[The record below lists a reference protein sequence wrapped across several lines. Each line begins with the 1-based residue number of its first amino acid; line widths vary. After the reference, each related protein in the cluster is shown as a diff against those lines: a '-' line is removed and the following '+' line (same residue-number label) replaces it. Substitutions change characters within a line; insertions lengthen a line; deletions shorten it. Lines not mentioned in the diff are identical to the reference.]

1 VTARRPD
8 APWTVGRVARG
19 VGRRVPLRPLRVVFP
34 YAVWRPLFRLWLAT
48 IRSQPDK
55 RRAMRQLLQAYQDA
69 YLGVDLGA
77 IEYDGGVHAKH
88 RLMRYH
94 DFFVERIAAG
104 ERVLDVGCGKG
115 ELAYDIA
122 ERAGA
127 TVIAIDR
134 SPWAIGFAR
143 ERFSHP
149 RVTYVEADAVDFVPD
164 APVDVAVLSNVL
176 EHVAARHALLTSL
189 RERAGARRL
198 LLRVP
203 VLERDW
209 TVPLRRELGL
219 EYFSDREHELEYD
232 VGLLRS
238 ELAAAGWT
246 LGEPT
251 LGWGEIW
258 AEASAGA

>member
-1 VTARRPD
+1 VTRERRP
-8 APWTVGRVARG
+8 WTIGRVARG
-19 VGRRVPLRPLRVVFP
+19 LGRRVPLRPLRVLFP

-55 RRAMRQLLQAYQDA
+55 RRAMRQLLETYQDA
-69 YLGVDLGA
+69 YVGVDLGA

-94 DFFVERIAAG
+94 DFFVERVGEG

-115 ELAYDIA
+115 ELAHDLA

-127 TVIAIDR
+127 TVVAIDR
-134 SPWAIGFAR
+134 SPWAIEFAR
-143 ERFSHP
+143 ERFPHP
-149 RVTYVEADAVDFVPD
+149 RVTYVEADASTFVPD
-164 APVDVAVLSNVL
+164 EPVDVAVLSNVL
-176 EHVAARHALLTSL
+176 EHVPDRTSL
-189 RERAGARRL
+189 LRALRDGAGARRL
-198 LLRVP
+198 LVRVP

-219 EYFSDREHELEYD
+219 PHFSDREHQLEYD
-232 VGLLRS
+232 VELLRR
-238 ELAAAGWT
+238 ELADAGWT

-251 LGWGEIW
+251 VGWGEIW
-258 AEASAGA
+258 AEASAAD